1 MLDKLKRW
9 FGGGPA
15 ATPSPELWTRVEM
28 RLPFFAYLS
37 DETRKKLRTLAAG
50 FLAEKEFYGARGLE
64 IDDEIML
71 SIAAQACL
79 PILSAGLAAYRGWV
93 GIVVYPGDF
102 VAPRR
107 EMDTA
112 GVVHEFDDILLGEAR
127 ADGPVLVT
135 WSDGSGQAG
144 VNVVI
149 HEFAHKLD
157 MANGP
162 ADGFPS
168 LPAGMSRKKWADA
181 FSAAYERL
189 CRLDDAGIQ
198 TILDPYA
205 ATHPAEFFAVASEAF
220 FEMPVSLR
228 AEFPAVY
235 MQLAAFYGI
244 DPAVGE
250 ERVSGARFASR
261 Q

>member
-9 FGGGPA
+9 FGGNPA
-15 ATPSPELWTRVEM
+15 ATPSPELWTRIEM
-28 RLPFFAYLS
+28 RLPFLAYLPG
-37 DETRKKLRTLAAG
+37 EARERLRTLVAG

-64 IDDEIML
+64 VNDDIML
-71 SIAAQACL
+71 SIAVQACL
-79 PILSAGLAAYRGWV
+79 PILSTGLTAYRGWV

-102 VAPRR
+102 VVPRR
-107 EMDTA
+107 EMDAA

-127 ADGPVLVT
+127 ADGPVLVA
-135 WSDGSGQAG
+135 WFDDDGPAG

-162 ADGFPS
+162 ADGFPT

-181 FSAAYERL
+181 FSTAYERL

-198 TILDPYA
+198 TVLDPYA

-220 FEMPVSLR
+220 FEMPASLR
-228 AEFPAVY
+228 AGFPAVY
-235 MQLAAFYGI
+235 VQLAAFYGV

-250 ERVSGARFASR
+250 EHVNGMRFASKE
-261 Q
+261 